1 MLLLPLA
8 GMAQTGGH
16 PVNITVTNNKGE
28 APRRDIIAYVK
39 GENPVVHTLKD
50 GKLTLQHVADND
62 TVAVIIKHRK

>member
-1 MLLLPLA
+1 MKRLLCVLMLLLPLA

-39 GENPVVHTLKD
+39 GENPVVHTL
-50 GKLTLQHVADND
+50 LF
-62 TVAVIIKHRK
+62 